1 MAEPKKVWNKHKI
14 TAIVLMLVVIAIIVP
29 ACIESDYSA
38 FNTPKSLE
46 KSISKYIDDH
56 DVHAKVVQTK
66 QIEKD
71 LVVTFTDDRYPNFMG
86 IAIFQKGTNLMWHPA
101 VVTYGNKP
109 YVDTYYYRSYTE
121 DGKIRIIVYGTD
133 VDPRIASITGEHY
146 EKEPSF
152 NLRVTEP
159 SFIEMYEIDNP
170 LYLLGFFDADGND
183 ITLEILKEY
192 DISGPEANWFLPN
205 LFGSNSSDTFGTYL
219 FYFSAALYIA
229 LYIGTRNSNPIRYY
243 DENAVRKE
251 KETHKGLKNKW
262 KNLGER
268 KQAALI
274 ILAVSV
280 LAVTAL
286 YSIDYSI
293 SLQKDNLTKII
304 EDYTFADDTNLTIL
318 KTEQEGNRLFV
329 LCKADDNP
337 YDISLAYFERGLNG
351 RWRINGHSG
360 QTGMCISSFGNHY
373 YDGSDHMIIVGA
385 ECDPRAVSYEVVYEH
400 PYNAE
405 KEPILVYSNNVTEP
419 NFIHIYET
427 GNYQM
432 TRLKIYDANGENIEP
447 ELLEKY
453 LEDEIMQWSTGT
465 GSLEGR
471 SMNSIFAIIIIINLI
486 AFWFVWIEKPKKKNE

>member
-1 MAEPKKVWNKHKI
+1 MTNQKKVWNKHKI
-14 TAIVLMLVVIAIIVP
+14 TAIAIMLIVIAIIVP
-29 ACIESDYSA
+29 AYIESDYSA
-38 FNTPKSLE
+38 FNTPESLE

-56 DVHAKVVQTK
+56 DVHTKVIQTK

-71 LVVTFTDDRYPNFMG
+71 LLVSFTDERYPNFMG
-86 IAIFQKGTNLMWHPA
+86 IARFQKGTNFMWQP
-101 VVTYGNKP
+101 VDITYGNNP
-109 YVDTYYYRSYTE
+109 SVDTYYYGSYTE
-121 DGKIRIIVYGTD
+121 EGKIRTIVYGVD
-133 VDPRIASITGEHY
+133 VDPRITAIKGEQY

-159 SFIEMYEIDNP
+159 NFIEYYEINKP
-170 LYLLGFFDADGND
+170 IYVLSFFDADGND
-183 ITLEILKEY
+183 ITLELLKEY
-192 DISGPEANWFLPN
+192 DISGPEANWFFN
-205 LFGSNSSDTFGTYL
+205 LFGSSSLNTFGTYL
-219 FYFSAALYIA
+219 FYFLAALYIA

-243 DENAVRKE
+243 DENTGRKE

-286 YSIDYSI
+286 YSINYSI
-293 SLQKDNLTKII
+293 SLPEDNLTKII

-318 KTEQEGNRLFV
+318 KTEQDGNRLFV

-351 RWRINGHSG
+351 RWRINGHRG

-373 YDGSDHMIIVGA
+373 YDDRNHMIIVGA

-405 KEPILVYSNNVTEP
+405 KEPILVYSNNITEP

-432 TRLKIYDANGENIEP
+432 TQLKIYDTNGENIEP
-447 ELLEKY
+447 ELFEKY
-453 LEDEIMQWSTGT
+453 SEEEIMQSFSGI
-465 GSLEGR
+465 GGPEGR
-471 SMNSIFAIIIIINLI
+471 SMNSIFTIIIIINLI
-486 AFWFVWIEKPKKKNE
+486 AFWFFWIEKPKRKE